1 MGTPTLPKG
10 IKFDV
15 DDAGYVCTFNS
26 TGGFRVVALAGGAEV
41 GGGQVVFDGKG
52 WRVSEAMSTG
62 ISRPIAR
69 RIEEWLAL
77 PGGRPPGH
85 P

>member
-10 IKFDV
+10 IKFEI

-26 TGGFRVVALAGGAEV
+26 TGGFRVVALSGAEV

-52 WRVSEAMSTG
+52 WRVAESMSPG
-62 ISRPIAR
+62 ITRPIAKQ
-69 RIEEWLAL
+69 IEEWLAH
-77 PGGRPPGH
+77 PGGHPPARS
-85 P
+85 